1 MDSIK
6 EEKKLLPKDD
16 EIDLRIILKRILR
29 RKFVFISITSIATL
43 TNIIFTAFETPIYKG
58 SFEIIVGDKSNKQG
72 NLKSFSS
79 ELLSYAQLGLGNF
92 DENNNETQE
101 FILKSPSVLL
111 PVFEFAKR
119 EYRRRGENTKKLSY
133 KSWVKKK
140 LSIEFV
146 ESTNVLDI
154 DFIDSDKEF
163 ILDTL
168 NIISKE
174 YKKYS
179 RRDREKE
186 LTRGINYLT
195 SQRKEL
201 KRKAIDSQKKLN
213 VFSIEN
219 GLGDIDG
226 FVSLGSN
233 KINNLN
239 LSDIG
244 NLESLP
250 SNLKALDGA
259 SEKRSEAGQRF
270 SNQFRL
276 LEIYESDYTNYSSKL
291 KPNSRLL
298 KELKI
303 KIENLRSALK
313 RPNEILIKYNEL
325 VKISTRDEKLLN
337 NVEDQ
342 ISLYKLEK
350 ARQEEPWELISTPT
364 IDDNRVSP
372 LRKQSALLTILVS
385 SLIASLICIYIDYK
399 TGIVYEFEELKA
411 KIKCN
416 FLNTLYPNN
425 PQLNSKIIVDLF
437 NNPSANKFY
446 LIDATKLHN
455 LNALEFIDFKNT
467 LSKYSEVI
475 KFDKKINLENYDNL
489 AFIVNEGSLTNE
501 DIIFINQYAK
511 ILKDKLV
518 GWFYLE
524 SKIKL

>member
-58 SFEIIVGDKSNKQG
+58 SFEIIVGNKSNKQG

-79 ELLSYAQLGLGNF
+79 ELLSFAQLGLGNF

-270 SNQFRL
+270 QINSVYLRFMSQIIQITL
-276 LEIYESDYTNYSSKL
+276 LS
-291 KPNSRLL
+291 
-298 KELKI
+298 
-303 KIENLRSALK
+303 
-313 RPNEILIKYNEL
+313 
-325 VKISTRDEKLLN
+325 
-337 NVEDQ
+337 
-342 ISLYKLEK
+342 
-350 ARQEEPWELISTPT
+350 
-364 IDDNRVSP
+364 
-372 LRKQSALLTILVS
+372 
-385 SLIASLICIYIDYK
+385 
-399 TGIVYEFEELKA
+399 
-411 KIKCN
+411 
-416 FLNTLYPNN
+416 
-425 PQLNSKIIVDLF
+425 
-437 NNPSANKFY
+437 
-446 LIDATKLHN
+446 
-455 LNALEFIDFKNT
+455 
-467 LSKYSEVI
+467 
-475 KFDKKINLENYDNL
+475 
-489 AFIVNEGSLTNE
+489 
-501 DIIFINQYAK
+501 
-511 ILKDKLV
+511 
-518 GWFYLE
+518 
-524 SKIKL
+524 